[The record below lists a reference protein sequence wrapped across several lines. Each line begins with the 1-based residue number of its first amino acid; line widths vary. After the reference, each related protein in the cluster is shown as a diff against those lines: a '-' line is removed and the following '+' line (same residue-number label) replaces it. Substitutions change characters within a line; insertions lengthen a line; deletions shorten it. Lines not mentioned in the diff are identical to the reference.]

1 VRVLDWANHAEIASG
16 TLVPVLTD
24 WQATDVPPVNLLY
37 RPNVRRQARVRLL
50 IDFVCDV
57 FREIERK
64 RGQHLVAAAPPRW
77 LKRYYAKASATI
89 DRER

>member
-1 VRVLDWANHAEIASG
+1 LTTSTFEAEAI
-16 TLVPVLTD
+16 
-24 WQATDVPPVNLLY
+24 
-37 RPNVRRQARVRLL
+37 
-50 IDFVCDV
+50 
-57 FREIERK
+57 REIERK

>member
-1 VRVLDWANHAEIASG
+1 MH
-16 TLVPVLTD
+16 
-24 WQATDVPPVNLLY
+24 
-37 RPNVRRQARVRLL
+37 
-50 IDFVCDV
+50 CDV